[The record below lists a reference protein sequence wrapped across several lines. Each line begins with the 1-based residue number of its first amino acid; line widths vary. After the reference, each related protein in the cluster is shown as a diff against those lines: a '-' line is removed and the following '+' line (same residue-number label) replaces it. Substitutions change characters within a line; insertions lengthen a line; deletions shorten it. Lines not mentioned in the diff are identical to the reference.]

1 MFAAVRFA
9 LRLNAVVATHMQYIH
24 YALYTS
30 YALMGWGIGVIIVVS
45 FMLSADLEHAKK
57 VIPRPKLEP
66 DDGVP
71 VPVRW
76 MHHLHV
82 SLRTRILRVHTLQEG
97 EVQIKPWVM
106 RLYYHDAL
114 IFKRLLDGTCS
125 QADCVQTLVYFKA
138 DELQAARLQELNSG
152 QPVVKMP
159 RKIPDTQEGPD
170 TRAEGLAEAA
180 GDEGKKSEDEEA
192 PYCPTM
198 IHLRLFVI
206 EVDCA
211 MRVLHLLI
219 YGLVLFGR
227 YMQIMNDSAPD
238 FDCND
243 LITYFANSD

>member
-1 MFAAVRFA
+1 MRSF
-9 LRLNAVVATHMQYIH
+9 LLTQYIH

-57 VIPRPKLEP
+57 VVPRPKQEA
-66 DDGVP
+66 DDGIP
-71 VPVRW
+71 VPAKWV
-76 MHHLHV
+76 HHLHV

-114 IFKRLLDGTCS
+114 IFKRLLDGTANE
-125 QADCVQTLVYFKA
+125 ADCVQTLVYFKA
-138 DELQAARLQELNSG
+138 EALQAARLLELRG
-152 QPVVKMP
+152 EGAVTGMP
-159 RKIPDTQEGPD
+159 RIPETAGE
-170 TRAEGLAEAA
+170 TRSEGLAEAA
-180 GDEGKKSEDEEA
+180 GTEAKTSEDDAA
-192 PYCPTM
+192 PYCPSM
-198 IHLRLFVI
+198 IYARLFVI
-206 EVDCA
+206 ELDCA

-227 YMQIMNDSAPD
+227 YMQIYKDVAPD

-243 LITYFANSD
+243 LITYFANDG

>member
-1 MFAAVRFA
+1 MRSF
-9 LRLNAVVATHMQYIH
+9 LLTQYIH

-57 VIPRPKLEP
+57 VIPRPKQDA
-66 DDGVP
+66 DDGIPIP
-71 VPVRW
+71 VKWV
-76 MHHLHV
+76 HHLHV

-97 EVQIKPWVM
+97 EVQVKPWVM

-114 IFKRLLDGTCS
+114 IFKRLLDGTANE
-125 QADCVQTLVYFKA
+125 ADCVQTLVYFKA
-138 DELQAARLQELNSG
+138 EALQAARLLELRG
-152 QPVVKMP
+152 EGAVTGMP
-159 RKIPDTQEGPD
+159 RIPNTTEE
-170 TRAEGLAEAA
+170 TRSEGLAEVA
-180 GDEGKKSEDEEA
+180 GTEAKVSEDEAA

-206 EVDCA
+206 ELDCA
-211 MRVLHLLI
+211 MRVFHLLI

-227 YMQIMNDSAPD
+227 YMQIYKDVAPD

-243 LITYFANSD
+243 LITYFANSG